1 MMNPKST
8 SEQPANPDPS
18 EIAKAFSSLGAS
30 KGGLARAK
38 SLSPERRSEIARSA
52 VEARWEKAGKFVD
65 IHQAPHTGVL
75 EVGNASLA
83 CAVLDDGTR
92 VISERGLLAGLGIKA
107 GGELSK
113 AGKGELDGA
122 AGLPL
127 FVAHRVLR
135 PFIDKD
141 LAVLLQNPILYRAIQ
156 GGKPAHGLKAELI
169 PQVCNVWLKARD
181 AGVLTTE
188 SQKRIAVSADIL
200 MRGLANVGIVALV
213 DEATGYQDIRA
224 RDALAKILEAFVAKE
239 LRKWVKTFPPDYY
252 RELFRLRGLKYP
264 PEKNPPQYI
273 GTLTNDIVYSRLA
286 PAVLGELRT
295 RNPTNE
301 HGHRKSRHHQWLTE
315 QIGHPKLLQHLSAVV
330 ALMRISKNGDY
341 SGFKSILDRA
351 LPKYVDGSLPFA
363 DSPEE

>member
-1 MMNPKST
+1 MN
-8 SEQPANPDPS
+8 QPQNKYP
-18 EIAKAFSSLGAS
+18 
-30 KGGLARAK
+30 LA
-38 SLSPERRSEIARSA
+38 LI
-52 VEARWEKAGKFVD
+52 
-65 IHQAPHTGVL
+65 
-75 EVGNASLA
+75 GNASLA

-127 FVAHRVLR
+127 FVAHRVLK

-213 DEATGYQDIRA
+213 DEASRSVKP
-224 RDALAKILEAFVAKE
+224 LASSHSHLTRLVTETSSGRIGNTVC
-239 LRKWVKTFPPDYY
+239 
-252 RELFRLRGLKYP
+252 LFRKAACG
-264 PEKNPPQYI
+264 
-273 GTLTNDIVYSRLA
+273 
-286 PAVLGELRT
+286 
-295 RNPTNE
+295 
-301 HGHRKSRHHQWLTE
+301 
-315 QIGHPKLLQHLSAVV
+315 
-330 ALMRISKNGDY
+330 
-341 SGFKSILDRA
+341 
-351 LPKYVDGSLPFA
+351 
-363 DSPEE
+363 